1 MKFTRM
7 THCLQNLDM
16 FGTCQPM
23 KLSIKLATGM
33 NDVLMF
39 EDGFVLQSC
48 NFLTMLLEIYST
60 SVLVICA
67 NTYRFFVVLFNLTL
81 KQIGN

>member
-1 MKFTRM
+1 MILHVGHF
-7 THCLQNLDM
+7 
-16 FGTCQPM
+16 
-23 KLSIKLATGM
+23 GM

-39 EDGFVLQSC
+39 EAGFVLQSC
-48 NFLTMLLEIYST
+48 NFLTMLSETYSA

-67 NTYRFFVVLFNLTL
+67 STNFFNFFLFNLTL